1 MEEEKLEYRQIEGNE
16 TQMTE
21 KFPASKQDWRMR
33 DRSKNV
39 KSIRIREG
47 KEETQQKCLRLLS

>member
-1 MEEEKLEYRQIEGNE
+1 MEEEKLEYRQIEGRE

-21 KFPASKQDWRMR
+21 KFPASNKGWTMR

-39 KSIRIREG
+39 KSIRIQEG
-47 KEETQQKCLRLLS
+47 KEETQQKC